1 MQPYLLVAFD
11 LKFTQASFIFNER
24 ADATNVRK

>member
-1 MQPYLLVAFD
+1 MQLYLLLAFD
-11 LKFTQASFIFNER
+11 LKLTQASFIFNET